1 MTARHCLMDDHC
13 DKGSQRKITTKQNT
27 ETGTPSPFQTMLT
40 TAVYI
45 SIGNQ
50 ITVSHA
56 IGRVLCLYLCLYSAG
71 FSIPNAAAGFVTV
84 LVGAKNTNLATAAG
98 QILHTTLPV
107 AKMAWLVAVG
117 LLLAVTCERS
127 TALIFQSSVID
138 QYGAV
143 NFTMQVK
150 FLFPL
155 SRLTI
160 NLLVL
165 PLPAVDWR
173 TERVCFPVCS
183 WRYGDHRCHCSI

>member
-71 FSIPNAAAGFVTV
+71 FSIPKAAAGFSIPKSSAGFVTV
-84 LVGAKNTNLATAAG
+84 LVWRKIPTSPQRQDRSYTQLFRSQRWLGWSL
-98 QILHTTLPV
+98 LVCSSLLPV
-107 AKMAWLVAVG
+107 SGALLSSSSPRLSTSMA
-117 LLLAVTCERS
+117 
-127 TALIFQSSVID
+127 
-138 QYGAV
+138 
-143 NFTMQVK
+143 
-150 FLFPL
+150 P
-155 SRLTI
+155 
-160 NLLVL
+160 
-165 PLPAVDWR
+165 
-173 TERVCFPVCS
+173 
-183 WRYGDHRCHCSI
+183 